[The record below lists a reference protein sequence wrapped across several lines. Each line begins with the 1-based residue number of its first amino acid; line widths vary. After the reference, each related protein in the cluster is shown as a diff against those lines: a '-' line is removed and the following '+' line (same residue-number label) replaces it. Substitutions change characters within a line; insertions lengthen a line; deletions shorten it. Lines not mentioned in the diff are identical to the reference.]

1 MGFYFEQNLRMQNP
15 NQFYKTQLE
24 NHKAQSKRIFK
35 QMSLLST
42 LRLLLFGLTAFG
54 VFVLFQ
60 KWQLAMM
67 IAIVGIAIFLLLL
80 SRYTDL
86 KVKRDLHKRLAII
99 NKEEIKIA
107 EGNFH
112 HRPDGKIFQNPKH
125 YFSLDIDLF
134 GRGSFFQ
141 FINRTNIKEGTQS
154 LVNCLLAND
163 ILNIE
168 ERQKAIKELANE
180 PEWRQYYSG
189 VAQGVEVEYSA
200 KSIISWL
207 KVYKPFLNTTVYW
220 LTIAFSIASLAILI
234 LGITEIIPIQY
245 VGYWLLLGLAI
256 TGRFLKNIN
265 TVAQNTE
272 RTKDTFRQYAL
283 LLKQIEQKEFQSDLL
298 KQQQQ
303 KIQSERLKASQ
314 IFSKFSKAL
323 DALDNRNNFISA
335 IFGNGYLL
343 WDIRQS
349 YHVEQWIIKYA
360 DKVEDWFDV
369 VTFFDAY
376 NTLANY
382 AFNHQN
388 LTYPEITTEKMTIGA
403 KDLGHPLLHPEK
415 RIDSDLELQEEQ
427 FFIVTGA
434 NMAGKSTFLR
444 TVALHIV
451 MANVGLPV
459 CAKES
464 KYKPIKLITSMRT
477 TDSLTDDSSYFFSEL
492 TRLKFIVDTI
502 AQDKNYFVIL
512 DEILKGTNSTDKAI
526 GSRKFVEKLVKQ
538 NATGIIAT
546 HDLSLTEIEG
556 DLDAVKNYYFDAEIK
571 NDELFF
577 DYKLK
582 KGVCQNMNASF
593 LLKKMEIV

>member
-1 MGFYFEQNLRMQNP
+1 MQNP
-15 NQFYKTQLE
+15 NQFYKTQSE
-24 NHKAQSKRIFK
+24 KHKAESKRIYK
-35 QMSLLST
+35 QMGLFST
-42 LRLLLFGLTAFG
+42 LRLLVFGLTAFG
-54 VFVLFQ
+54 VYMLFQ
-60 KWQLAMM
+60 KWQ
-67 IAIVGIAIFLLLL
+67 IAIVIAALGSAIFLFLL

-86 KVKRDLHKRLAII
+86 KAQRALHKRLAII
-99 NKEEIKIA
+99 NEDEIKISA
-107 EGNFH
+107 GDFH
-112 HRPDGKIFQNPKH
+112 ARADGKMFQNPKH
-125 YFSLDIDLF
+125 YYSLDIDLF

-141 FINRTNIKEGTQS
+141 FIDRTTIKEGTKS
-154 LVNCLLAND
+154 LVSCLLAND
-163 ILNIE
+163 ISNIKT
-168 ERQKAIKELANE
+168 RQHAIKELAE
-180 PEWRQYYSG
+180 ESEWRQYYSG

-200 KSIISWL
+200 KSIITWL
-207 KVYKPFLNTTVYW
+207 KDYEPFLNSTIYW
-220 LTIAFSIASLAILI
+220 FTIAFSVASLAILV
-234 LGITEIIPIQY
+234 LGITEVIPIEH

-256 TGRFLKNIN
+256 TGRFLKKIN
-265 TVAQNTE
+265 TVVQNTE

-283 LLKQIEQKEFQSDLL
+283 LLNQIEQKEFQSDLL
-298 KQQQQ
+298 KQKQE
-303 KIQSERLKASQ
+303 KIQSEGLKASQ

-343 WDIRQS
+343 WDIRQT
-349 YHVEQWIIKYA
+349 YHVEQWISHYA

-376 NTLANY
+376 NTLGNY
-382 AFNHQN
+382 AFNHQGF
-388 LTYPEITTEKMTIGA
+388 TYPEISSESITINA
-403 KDLGHPLLHPEK
+403 KDLGHPLLNPEK

-502 AQDKNYFVIL
+502 AKDKNYFVIL

-546 HDLSLTEIEG
+546 HDLSLTEIEAE
-556 DLDAVKNYYFDAEIK
+556 LVAVKNYYFDAEIK